1 MLRWRNW
8 LLMAEPD
15 PLREDQTAC
24 LKRIESCLLGFVE
37 QEELGSLMESVVLS
51 ARMVLLDRPMHQS
64 SLEREDGREKHL
76 RGQYFSW
83 PVGV

>member
-1 MLRWRNW
+1 MLSWRNL

-15 PLREDQTAC
+15 PLREDETAC

-37 QEELGSLMESVVLS
+37 QELGSSMESVVLLV
-51 ARMVLLDRPMHQS
+51 RMVLLDRLMHQS
-64 SLEREDGREKHL
+64 SLERDDGREKHL
-76 RGQYFSW
+76 RGQHFSW